1 MINRNVAPWTT
12 MEPVVVSS
20 LEKIGIKVKPRELAS
35 SAAYT
40 TIQTVKNKIPIALNA
55 GWGKDYA
62 DAYTF
67 VGPLFDSRSIIATGN
82 TNYPLQ
88 GMTSEQAKSLG
99 ISIPSGVTI
108 PSVDGDIDACQE
120 ITLDQP
126 DQRNQCF
133 ADLDKKIM
141 ETAPGWV
148 PYLWAKNI
156 TVTGSTVTKFE
167 FDQFSGYLSYTQM
180 AVNNNETVPS

>member
-1 MINRNVAPWTT
+1 M
-12 MEPVVVSS
+12 VSS

-67 VGPLFDSRSIIATGN
+67 AGALFDSRSIIATGN

-99 ISIPSGVTI
+99 IAIPSGRHH
-108 PSVDGDIDACQE
+108 PERRRRHRRLPGDRPRPAGPAQPVLRRPGQE
-120 ITLDQP
+120 DHGG
-126 DQRNQCF
+126 RRSAGC
-133 ADLDKKIM
+133 
-141 ETAPGWV
+141 

-156 TVTGSTVTKFE
+156 TVTGTTVTKCE

-180 AVNNNETVPS
+180 AVNNNETIPS